1 MKKVIDILAK
11 KGSNVISV
19 SPEAKIISALQIMQ
33 EKNIGSVVVIQEG
46 KYMGILTERDYARKV
61 ILLDK
66 NSSETSVAEIMT
78 TDLPLIDR
86 TTSLESCMVIM
97 SEKNIRYLPVVEEG
111 ELMGIISINDL
122 IRSTIQNHLEKHDKQ
137 LGRILLECQQDKIKF
152 LQSLL
157 GHANHLGIHQIALA
171 ILVLTHSQFFHLA
184 ILLKLARMLLQQGL
198 IFLVVFSFISP
209 LL

>member
-66 NSSETSVAEIMT
+66 NSSDTSVAEIMT

-122 IRSTIQNHLEKHDKQ
+122 IRSTIQNHLEM
-137 LGRILLECQQDKIKF
+137 IE
-152 LQSLL
+152 
-157 GHANHLGIHQIALA
+157 HLKNYIH
-171 ILVLTHSQFFHLA
+171 T
-184 ILLKLARMLLQQGL
+184 
-198 IFLVVFSFISP
+198 
-209 LL
+209 

>member
-66 NSSETSVAEIMT
+66 NSSDTSVAEIKT

-86 TTSLESCMVIM
+86 ATSLESCMVIM

-122 IRSTIQNHLEKHDKQ
+122 IRSTIQNHLEM
-137 LGRILLECQQDKIKF
+137 IE
-152 LQSLL
+152 
-157 GHANHLGIHQIALA
+157 HLKNYINA
-171 ILVLTHSQFFHLA
+171 
-184 ILLKLARMLLQQGL
+184 
-198 IFLVVFSFISP
+198 
-209 LL
+209 

>member
-1 MKKVIDILAK
+1 MKKVIDILAQ

-122 IRSTIQNHLEKHDKQ
+122 IRSTIQNHLEMIEYLK
-137 LGRILLECQQDKIKF
+137 
-152 LQSLL
+152 
-157 GHANHLGIHQIALA
+157 NYIH
-171 ILVLTHSQFFHLA
+171 T
-184 ILLKLARMLLQQGL
+184 
-198 IFLVVFSFISP
+198 
-209 LL
+209 

>member
-66 NSSETSVAEIMT
+66 NSSDTSVAEIMT
-78 TDLPLIDR
+78 IDLPLIDR

-122 IRSTIQNHLEKHDKQ
+122 IRSTIQNHLEM
-137 LGRILLECQQDKIKF
+137 IE
-152 LQSLL
+152 
-157 GHANHLGIHQIALA
+157 HLKNYIH
-171 ILVLTHSQFFHLA
+171 T
-184 ILLKLARMLLQQGL
+184 
-198 IFLVVFSFISP
+198 
-209 LL
+209 

>member
-111 ELMGIISINDL
+111 ELMGLISINDL
-122 IRSTIQNHLEKHDKQ
+122 IRSTIQNHLEMIEYLK
-137 LGRILLECQQDKIKF
+137 
-152 LQSLL
+152 
-157 GHANHLGIHQIALA
+157 NYIH
-171 ILVLTHSQFFHLA
+171 T
-184 ILLKLARMLLQQGL
+184 
-198 IFLVVFSFISP
+198 
-209 LL
+209 

>member
-66 NSSETSVAEIMT
+66 NSSDISVAEIMT

-122 IRSTIQNHLEKHDKQ
+122 IRSTIQNHLEMIEYLK
-137 LGRILLECQQDKIKF
+137 
-152 LQSLL
+152 
-157 GHANHLGIHQIALA
+157 NYIH
-171 ILVLTHSQFFHLA
+171 T
-184 ILLKLARMLLQQGL
+184 
-198 IFLVVFSFISP
+198 
-209 LL
+209 

>member
-33 EKNIGSVVVIQEG
+33 EKNIGSVVVIDQG
-46 KYMGILTERDYARKV
+46 KYAGILTERDYARKV
-61 ILLDK
+61 VLLDK
-66 NSSETSVAEIMT
+66 NSSDTSVAEIMT

-97 SEKNIRYLPVVEEG
+97 SEKNIRYLPVVEQG

-122 IRSTIQNHLEKHDKQ
+122 IRSTIQNHLET
-137 LGRILLECQQDKIKF
+137 IE
-152 LQSLL
+152 
-157 GHANHLGIHQIALA
+157 HLKNYIH
-171 ILVLTHSQFFHLA
+171 T
-184 ILLKLARMLLQQGL
+184 
-198 IFLVVFSFISP
+198 
-209 LL
+209 

>member
-19 SPEAKIISALQIMQ
+19 APEAKIISALQIME
-33 EKNIGSVVVIQEG
+33 EKNIGSVVVIHEG

-61 ILLDK
+61 VLLDK
-66 NSSETSVAEIMT
+66 NSSDTSVAEIMT

-97 SEKNIRYLPVVEEG
+97 SEKNIRYLPVVEQG

-122 IRSTIQNHLEKHDKQ
+122 IRSTIQNHLET
-137 LGRILLECQQDKIKF
+137 IE
-152 LQSLL
+152 
-157 GHANHLGIHQIALA
+157 HLKNYIH
-171 ILVLTHSQFFHLA
+171 T
-184 ILLKLARMLLQQGL
+184 
-198 IFLVVFSFISP
+198 
-209 LL
+209 

>member
-33 EKNIGSVVVIQEG
+33 DKNIGSVVVIQEG

-122 IRSTIQNHLEKHDKQ
+122 IRSTIQNHLEMIEYLK
-137 LGRILLECQQDKIKF
+137 
-152 LQSLL
+152 
-157 GHANHLGIHQIALA
+157 NYIH
-171 ILVLTHSQFFHLA
+171 T
-184 ILLKLARMLLQQGL
+184 
-198 IFLVVFSFISP
+198 
-209 LL
+209 

>member
-61 ILLDK
+61 VLLDK
-66 NSSETSVAEIMT
+66 NSSDTSVAEIMT

-97 SEKNIRYLPVVEEG
+97 SEKNIRYLPVVEQG

-122 IRSTIQNHLEKHDKQ
+122 IRSTIQNHLET
-137 LGRILLECQQDKIKF
+137 IE
-152 LQSLL
+152 
-157 GHANHLGIHQIALA
+157 HLKNYIH
-171 ILVLTHSQFFHLA
+171 T
-184 ILLKLARMLLQQGL
+184 
-198 IFLVVFSFISP
+198 
-209 LL
+209 

>member
-19 SPEAKIISALQIMQ
+19 SPEAKIILALQIMQ
-33 EKNIGSVVVIQEG
+33 ENNIGSVVVIHQG

-61 ILLDK
+61 VLLDK
-66 NSSETSVAEIMT
+66 NSSDTSVSEIMT
-78 TDLPLIDR
+78 TDLPWIDR

-122 IRSTIQNHLEKHDKQ
+122 IRSTIQNHLEM
-137 LGRILLECQQDKIKF
+137 IE
-152 LQSLL
+152 
-157 GHANHLGIHQIALA
+157 HLKNYIH
-171 ILVLTHSQFFHLA
+171 T
-184 ILLKLARMLLQQGL
+184 
-198 IFLVVFSFISP
+198 
-209 LL
+209 

>member
-19 SPEAKIISALQIMQ
+19 SPEAKIILALQIME
-33 EKNIGSVVVIQEG
+33 EKNIGSVVVIHQG

-61 ILLDK
+61 VLLEK
-66 NSSETSVAEIMT
+66 NSSDTSVAEIMT

-97 SEKNIRYLPVVEEG
+97 SEKNIRYLPVVEQG

-122 IRSTIQNHLEKHDKQ
+122 IRSTIQNHLET
-137 LGRILLECQQDKIKF
+137 IE
-152 LQSLL
+152 
-157 GHANHLGIHQIALA
+157 HLKNYIH
-171 ILVLTHSQFFHLA
+171 T
-184 ILLKLARMLLQQGL
+184 
-198 IFLVVFSFISP
+198 
-209 LL
+209 

>member
-66 NSSETSVAEIMT
+66 NSSDTSVAEIMT

-122 IRSTIQNHLEKHDKQ
+122 IRSTIQNHLEMIEYLK
-137 LGRILLECQQDKIKF
+137 
-152 LQSLL
+152 
-157 GHANHLGIHQIALA
+157 NYIH
-171 ILVLTHSQFFHLA
+171 T
-184 ILLKLARMLLQQGL
+184 
-198 IFLVVFSFISP
+198 
-209 LL
+209 

>member
-19 SPEAKIISALQIMQ
+19 SPEAKIILALQIME
-33 EKNIGSVVVIQEG
+33 EKNIGSVVVIHQG

-61 ILLDK
+61 VLLDK
-66 NSSETSVAEIMT
+66 NSSDTSVAEIMT

-97 SEKNIRYLPVVEEG
+97 SEKNIRYLPVVEQG

-122 IRSTIQNHLEKHDKQ
+122 IRSTIQNHLET
-137 LGRILLECQQDKIKF
+137 IE
-152 LQSLL
+152 
-157 GHANHLGIHQIALA
+157 HLKNYIH
-171 ILVLTHSQFFHLA
+171 T
-184 ILLKLARMLLQQGL
+184 
-198 IFLVVFSFISP
+198 
-209 LL
+209 

>member
-122 IRSTIQNHLEKHDKQ
+122 IRL
-137 LGRILLECQQDKIKF
+137 
-152 LQSLL
+152 
-157 GHANHLGIHQIALA
+157 AL
-171 ILVLTHSQFFHLA
+171 
-184 ILLKLARMLLQQGL
+184 KN
-198 IFLVVFSFISP
+198 
-209 LL
+209 

>member
-66 NSSETSVAEIMT
+66 NSSDTSVAEIMT

-97 SEKNIRYLPVVEEG
+97 SEKNIRYLPVVEDG

-122 IRSTIQNHLEKHDKQ
+122 IRSTIKKHLETIEHLKNY
-137 LGRILLECQQDKIKF
+137 I
-152 LQSLL
+152 
-157 GHANHLGIHQIALA
+157 HA
-171 ILVLTHSQFFHLA
+171 
-184 ILLKLARMLLQQGL
+184 
-198 IFLVVFSFISP
+198 
-209 LL
+209 

>member
-61 ILLDK
+61 VLLDK
-66 NSSETSVAEIMT
+66 TSSDTSVAEIMT
-78 TDLPLIDR
+78 IDLPLIDR

-122 IRSTIQNHLEKHDKQ
+122 IRSTIQNHLEM
-137 LGRILLECQQDKIKF
+137 IE
-152 LQSLL
+152 
-157 GHANHLGIHQIALA
+157 HLKNYIH
-171 ILVLTHSQFFHLA
+171 T
-184 ILLKLARMLLQQGL
+184 
-198 IFLVVFSFISP
+198 
-209 LL
+209 

>member
-66 NSSETSVAEIMT
+66 NSSDTSVAEIMT
-78 TDLPLIDR
+78 TDLPFIDR

-122 IRSTIQNHLEKHDKQ
+122 IRSTIQNHLEM
-137 LGRILLECQQDKIKF
+137 IE
-152 LQSLL
+152 
-157 GHANHLGIHQIALA
+157 HLKNYIH
-171 ILVLTHSQFFHLA
+171 T
-184 ILLKLARMLLQQGL
+184 
-198 IFLVVFSFISP
+198 
-209 LL
+209 

>member
-122 IRSTIQNHLEKHDKQ
+122 IRSTIQNHLEMIEYLK
-137 LGRILLECQQDKIKF
+137 
-152 LQSLL
+152 
-157 GHANHLGIHQIALA
+157 NYIH
-171 ILVLTHSQFFHLA
+171 T
-184 ILLKLARMLLQQGL
+184 
-198 IFLVVFSFISP
+198 
-209 LL
+209 

>member
-19 SPEAKIISALQIMQ
+19 SPEAKIILALQIME
-33 EKNIGSVVVIQEG
+33 EKNIGSVVVIHQG

-61 ILLDK
+61 VLLDK
-66 NSSETSVAEIMT
+66 NSSDTSVAEIMT

-97 SEKNIRYLPVVEEG
+97 SEKNIRYLPVVEHG

-122 IRSTIQNHLEKHDKQ
+122 IRSTIQNHLET
-137 LGRILLECQQDKIKF
+137 IE
-152 LQSLL
+152 
-157 GHANHLGIHQIALA
+157 HLKNYIH
-171 ILVLTHSQFFHLA
+171 T
-184 ILLKLARMLLQQGL
+184 
-198 IFLVVFSFISP
+198 
-209 LL
+209 

>member
-19 SPEAKIISALQIMQ
+19 SPEAKIILALQIME
-33 EKNIGSVVVIQEG
+33 EKNIGSVVVIDQG
-46 KYMGILTERDYARKV
+46 KYAGILTERDYARKV
-61 ILLDK
+61 VLLDK
-66 NSSETSVAEIMT
+66 NSSDTSVAEIMT

-122 IRSTIQNHLEKHDKQ
+122 IRSTIQNHLET
-137 LGRILLECQQDKIKF
+137 IE
-152 LQSLL
+152 
-157 GHANHLGIHQIALA
+157 HLKNYIH
-171 ILVLTHSQFFHLA
+171 T
-184 ILLKLARMLLQQGL
+184 
-198 IFLVVFSFISP
+198 
-209 LL
+209 

>member
-97 SEKNIRYLPVVEEG
+97 SEKNIRYLPVVEGG

-122 IRSTIQNHLEKHDKQ
+122 IRSTIQNHLEMIEYLK
-137 LGRILLECQQDKIKF
+137 
-152 LQSLL
+152 
-157 GHANHLGIHQIALA
+157 NYIH
-171 ILVLTHSQFFHLA
+171 T
-184 ILLKLARMLLQQGL
+184 
-198 IFLVVFSFISP
+198 
-209 LL
+209 